1 MFEHVTQKFATI
13 TKDLWNKYSKNEE
26 YNRDLA
32 TYQIFRRRIDQMKYK
47 KLVRIAKRVFFNNRI
62 QEITSTNKRL

>member
-32 TYQIFRRRIDQMKYK
+32 TYQIFRRRID
-47 KLVRIAKRVFFNNRI
+47 
-62 QEITSTNKRL
+62 